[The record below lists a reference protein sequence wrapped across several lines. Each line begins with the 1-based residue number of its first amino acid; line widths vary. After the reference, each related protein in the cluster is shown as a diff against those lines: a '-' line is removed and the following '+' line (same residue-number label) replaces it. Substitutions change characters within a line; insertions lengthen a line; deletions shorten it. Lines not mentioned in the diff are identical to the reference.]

1 MVREADPWLTYW
13 TRSGYGL
20 RRVDSL
26 CVLMSPGEMLLA
38 VVELEIRNIV
48 DIPDLELVVVHRI
61 RSPRRDAG
69 S

>member
-1 MVREADPWLTYW
+1 MVREADPWPTYW

-26 CVLMSPGEMLLA
+26 CALMSPGEMLLA
-38 VVELEIRNIV
+38 VVELEVRNIV
-48 DIPDLELVVVHRI
+48 DIPELELVVVHRI
-61 RSPRRDAG
+61 RSLRRDAG